1 MIGISSFVQTL
12 VTGVVIV
19 LAAIVDGVRHRR
31 EY

>member
-1 MIGISSFVQTL
+1 VQTL

-19 LAAIVDGVRHRR
+19 LAAIVDGVRHKR